1 MKLNAVLLVGRED
14 RNSDLSIK
22 CLEESKIN
30 DDIKF
35 IISIRRE
42 LFERKFSTYNF
53 KNVKL
58 LVQERQPSSLFEHM
72 KLITSKIE
80 CDYIMFLHDDDI
92 FDNYFIMLI
101 SQNYFSSVINV
112 NCLKGGSSLIKPHSS
127 NIFGSL

>member
-92 FDNYFIMLI
+92 FDN
-101 SQNYFSSVINV
+101 
-112 NCLKGGSSLIKPHSS
+112 
-127 NIFGSL
+127 